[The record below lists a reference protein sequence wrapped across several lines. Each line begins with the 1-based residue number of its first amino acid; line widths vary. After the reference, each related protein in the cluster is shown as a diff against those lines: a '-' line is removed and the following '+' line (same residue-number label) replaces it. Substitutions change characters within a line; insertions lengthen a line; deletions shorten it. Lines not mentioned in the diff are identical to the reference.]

1 MGDLHVITGCMYA
14 GKTAELLRRIKR
26 EMIAGR
32 RVQLFKPIIDK
43 RYSVTHVTSHDR
55 LGIEAIPVS
64 NTAEVVAFLKDPDV
78 IGIDEVQFFDPAIIG
93 FCLEQVRNGKTVI
106 CSALATDFLGE
117 PFRFKNSSLHI
128 GDLMPHA
135 QVTTLRAICT
145 YKHEDGVICGKEADM
160 TQRLIDGKPA
170 SRDSP
175 LILVGGTD
183 SYEARC
189 RAHHF
194 IVD

>member
-1 MGDLHVITGCMYA
+1 MGELQVITGCMFA

-32 RVQLFKPIIDK
+32 RVQLFKPLMDG
-43 RYSVTHVTSHDR
+43 RYSVKHVMTHDK

-64 NTAEVVAFLKDPDV
+64 DTRELTAFLNEPEV
-78 IGIDEVQFFDPAIIG
+78 IGIDEVQFFDPAVIG
-93 FCLEQVRNGKTVI
+93 LCLEQVKQGKTVI
-106 CSALATDFLGE
+106 VSALATDFRGE

-135 QVTTLRAICT
+135 VVTTLRAICT
-145 YKHEDGVICGKEADM
+145 CRDENDKICGEEADM

-175 LILVGGTD
+175 LILVGSTD

-189 RAHHF
+189 RKHHQCE
-194 IVD
+194 